1 MRHNALASNQRLM
14 SSESLVEADLSV
26 KAILALEGSF
36 GFRPAGTSRLFA
48 NEFPHDRAIGSFR

>member
-1 MRHNALASNQRLM
+1 M